1 MSAPCLE
8 YTTLHAQK
16 SNLKQPRMIWFVRSG
31 RCGTTASP
39 NFRRYLVLEQWQSNL
54 HQYTLHSATYYMIV
68 EMTSLN
74 ITIIYEEMLRK
85 NIMAH
90 TTQYIFPG
98 ICFIYPLTVKT
109 CQFDYSI
116 TRLFL
121 YSFHILLSLFVVL
134 NIHDICV
141 TGRYSPKH

>member
-16 SNLKQPRMIWFVRSG
+16 SNLKQPQLIWFVRSG

-39 NFRRYLVLEQWQSNL
+39 NFKRYLVLEQWQSNL

-74 ITIIYEEMLRK
+74 ITIIYEKMLRK
-85 NIMAH
+85 NLMVH
-90 TTQYIFPG
+90 TTQYIFPWYMFYLSTG
-98 ICFIYPLTVKT
+98 TQNLLV
-109 CQFDYSI
+109 
-116 TRLFL
+116 RLFYHSL
-121 YSFHILLSLFVVL
+121 ISVQLSYIIVIV
-134 NIHDICV
+134 CRPEY
-141 TGRYSPKH
+141 T

>member
-1 MSAPCLE
+1 MSAPCIE

-74 ITIIYEEMLRK
+74 ITIIYEKMLRK
-85 NIMAH
+85 NLMVH
-90 TTQYIFPG
+90 TTQYIFPWYMFYLSTG
-98 ICFIYPLTVKT
+98 SQNLLV
-109 CQFDYSI
+109 
-116 TRLFL
+116 RLFYHSL
-121 YSFHILLSLFVVL
+121 ISVQLSYIIIIV
-134 NIHDICV
+134 CRPEY
-141 TGRYSPKH
+141 T

>member
-16 SNLKQPRMIWFVRSG
+16 SNLKQPQLIWFVRSG

-74 ITIIYEEMLRK
+74 ITIIYEKMLRK
-85 NIMAH
+85 NLMVH
-90 TTQYIFPG
+90 TTQYIFPWYMFYLSTG
-98 ICFIYPLTVKT
+98 TQNLLF
-109 CQFDYSI
+109 
-116 TRLFL
+116 RLFYHSL
-121 YSFHILLSLFVVL
+121 ISVQLSYIIVIV
-134 NIHDICV
+134 CRPEY
-141 TGRYSPKH
+141 T

>member
-1 MSAPCLE
+1 MSAPCIE

-31 RCGTTASP
+31 RCGTTASL

-74 ITIIYEEMLRK
+74 ITIIYEKMLRK
-85 NIMAH
+85 NLMVH
-90 TTQYIFPG
+90 TTQYIFPWYMFYLSTG
-98 ICFIYPLTVKT
+98 SQNLLV
-109 CQFDYSI
+109 
-116 TRLFL
+116 RLFYHSL
-121 YSFHILLSLFVVL
+121 ISVQLSYIIIIV
-134 NIHDICV
+134 CRPEY
-141 TGRYSPKH
+141 T

>member
-16 SNLKQPRMIWFVRSG
+16 SNLKQPQLIWFVRSG

-74 ITIIYEEMLRK
+74 ITIIYEKMLRK
-85 NIMAH
+85 NLMVH
-90 TTQYIFPG
+90 TTQYIFPWYMFYLSTG
-98 ICFIYPLTVKT
+98 TQNLLV
-109 CQFDYSI
+109 
-116 TRLFL
+116 RLFYHSL
-121 YSFHILLSLFVVL
+121 ISVQLSYIIVIV
-134 NIHDICV
+134 CRPEY
-141 TGRYSPKH
+141 T